1 MQLIENWQNKEL
13 YCFYCGSNKSIKYI
27 TTVTK
32 PNGKTASVCACN
44 KCFGFLSNKSVE
56 ITEEEIK

>member
-13 YCFYCGSNKSIKYI
+13 YCFYCGSNKSVKYI

-44 KCFGFLSNKSVE
+44 KCIGINLVDKAKK
-56 ITEEEIK
+56 EIK